1 MKSFFK
7 NAADEIAR
15 RRIDQIE
22 MEMTQNPAQYPE
34 FASALRELDGTD
46 NSTAYAQD
54 TSALKPCKQGFN
66 ALVSSAYAVLLS
78 VPSNSRNAEAN
89 SGYWAGFCVISI
101 SIWSMRLRAISS
113 AAFLKNDF
121 ICFPLS

>member
-7 NAADEIAR
+7 NAADEIVR

-46 NSTAYAQD
+46 NSTAYAQGFRD
-54 TSALKPCKQGFN
+54 GVQAYQALIVK
-66 ALVSSAYAVLLS
+66 
-78 VPSNSRNAEAN
+78 
-89 SGYWAGFCVISI
+89 
-101 SIWSMRLRAISS
+101 
-113 AAFLKNDF
+113 
-121 ICFPLS
+121 

>member
-7 NAADEIAR
+7 NAVDEIAR

-46 NSTAYAQD
+46 NNSTAYAQEL
-54 TSALKPCKQGFN
+54 AVEAYKQGFRDGVQVYQ
-66 ALVSSAYAVLLS
+66 ALIV
-78 VPSNSRNAEAN
+78 
-89 SGYWAGFCVISI
+89 
-101 SIWSMRLRAISS
+101 
-113 AAFLKNDF
+113 K
-121 ICFPLS
+121 

>member
-34 FASALRELDGTD
+34 FGSALRELDGTD
-46 NSTAYAQD
+46 NSTAYAQEL
-54 TSALKPCKQGFN
+54 AVEAYKQGFRDGVQAYQ
-66 ALVSSAYAVLLS
+66 ALIV
-78 VPSNSRNAEAN
+78 
-89 SGYWAGFCVISI
+89 
-101 SIWSMRLRAISS
+101 
-113 AAFLKNDF
+113 K
-121 ICFPLS
+121 